1 MAQARND
8 ETCIPAALFPN
19 KGPDIA
25 SPFSFISPFFSI
37 FFLYLIAKREGEN
50 EGDFFTSPLPTFWK
64 GFISPLQHGVGG
76 MGACVASSTAE
87 GLVYV
92 EMRVKITVSAG
103 MSVRMGLVH
112 THKENVTLCIFDDGC
127 M

>member
-37 FFLYLIAKREGEN
+37 YFLYLIAKREGEN

-112 THKENVTLCIFDDGC
+112 THTRK

>member
-1 MAQARND
+1 
-8 ETCIPAALFPN
+8 
-19 KGPDIA
+19 
-25 SPFSFISPFFSI
+25 
-37 FFLYLIAKREGEN
+37 
-50 EGDFFTSPLPTFWK
+50 
-64 GFISPLQHGVGG
+64 

>member
-1 MAQARND
+1 MMKHVSLLLYSP
-8 ETCIPAALFPN
+8 TKALISHHPSLLFRL
-19 KGPDIA
+19 
-25 SPFSFISPFFSI
+25 FSLF

-112 THKENVTLCIFDDGC
+112 THTRK